1 MARPGDAR
9 LTRIVRSEI
18 IKRELDATRL
28 EVKVIHAVVYM
39 SGELRP
45 IRGHTIDQKKEME
58 IIENIILRISGI
70 RGLDNRVKW
79 SIV

>member
-18 IKRELDATRL
+18 IKRELDTQRL
-28 EVKVIHAVVYM
+28 EVKVIHAVIYLT
-39 SGELRP
+39 GELRP
-45 IRGHTIDQKKEME
+45 VRGHDIDPKKEME
-58 IIENIILRISGI
+58 IIESILLKIPGI

-79 SIV
+79 VIL